1 MLRSDPIRY
10 GYKTSEKCY
19 SEQLRVVDVS
29 DLGAFMSE
37 SDRKNAPDNSGAQTD
52 DLDFDLK
59 EEGSL
64 LSRTDKQ
71 TPDGVEG
78 FPQQLGQARELLQNS
93 DLEGAFRV
101 LRDLEAQYIAA
112 SSLFDLLG
120 DVLIRKGD
128 VDQGFHYKQL
138 HQILNRTLQ
147 IARGA
152 KQETRVYP
160 ATPTSEE
167 EVKADLV
174 YTPVTAAM
182 ARELM
187 RQGHFDKAAKIL
199 DILTEQ
205 NPDDLSLREARNRVV
220 RENRVV
226 RTLGGW
232 LSNIKQ
238 IKASRSIAE

>member
-1 MLRSDPIRY
+1 MRNGI
-10 GYKTSEKCY
+10 
-19 SEQLRVVDVS
+19 SEQHRVVDVL

-37 SDRKNAPDNSGAQTD
+37 LDRKNLPDDPGAQTD
-52 DLDFDLK
+52 DLDFDLT
-59 EEGSL
+59 EDGSL

-71 TPDGVEG
+71 TPGSAEG
-78 FPQQLGQARELLQNS
+78 FPRQLGYARELLQNS
-93 DLEGAFRV
+93 DLQGAFRV

-128 VDQGFHYKQL
+128 ADQGFHYKQL

-152 KQETRVYP
+152 KRTQEKGAKQETSAYLTRP
-160 ATPTSEE
+160 ASEE
-167 EVKADLV
+167 EADADFA

-199 DILTEQ
+199 DILAEQ
-205 NPDDLSLREARNRVV
+205 NPDDRSLREVRDRAV

-232 LSNIKQ
+232 LNNIQQ